1 GDNSV
6 KVIGPDLDELE
17 RLAERLKGVLDTVAG
32 VENVGIFRIKGQP
45 NLEFTVDR
53 QKCMRWNV
61 SVADVE
67 NAIKIAVGGA
77 TVTQMIEGE
86 KTFEVVL
93 RWPQRLRGSE
103 QAILDIPIEVTG
115 NTVTPNSPPAV
126 APSPVASGG
135 TGVSPTGTT
144 AALPSVGGS
153 IFSGSLPVPNVAR
166 LRLRQLVTPVN
177 AHGEPDPNGS
187 YLRTGASTIYRE
199 QPLALL
205 ARSDE
210 HTSDLSP

>member
-53 QKCMRWNV
+53 QRCERWNV

-67 NAIKIAVGGA
+67 NAIKIAVGGS

-86 KTFEVVL
+86 KTFDVVL

-103 QAILDIPIEVTG
+103 QAILDIPIAVTG
-115 NTVTPNSPPAV
+115 NTVAAGASPSV
-126 APSPVASGG
+126 APTPVSGAS
-135 TGVSPTGTT
+135 TGVSATGSSVPLP
-144 AALPSVGGS
+144 ALTGS
-153 IFSGSLPVPNVAR
+153 AFHGTGAVPGVAR

-177 AHGEPDPNGS
+177 AHGEPDSAGS

-199 QPLALL
+199 
-205 ARSDE
+205 
-210 HTSDLSP
+210 